1 MKKVFKGLP
10 LSVLFFVASLM
21 TVQAFA
27 EVCGIV
33 ITNSTELNIRSGAS
47 QTSKVI
53 LGKKGPGSI

>member
-1 MKKVFKGLP
+1 
-10 LSVLFFVASLM
+10 M

-33 ITNSTELNIRSGAS
+33 TTNSTELNIRSGAS